1 MKNLKML
8 PVFVVKK
15 TLILRCVMHFQQVD
29 PWVFFFHERTI
40 NTLSCASTMT

>member
-29 PWVFFFHERTI
+29 PWFFFPMRELLIHYHVQVQ
-40 NTLSCASTMT
+40 